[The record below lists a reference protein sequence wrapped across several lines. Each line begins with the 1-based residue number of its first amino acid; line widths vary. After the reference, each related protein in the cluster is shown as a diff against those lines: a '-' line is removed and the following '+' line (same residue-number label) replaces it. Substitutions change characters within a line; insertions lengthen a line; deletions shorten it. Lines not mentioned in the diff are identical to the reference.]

1 MPQYFYT
8 ARDKEGKIVE
18 GDTEVESEEQLARD
32 LYSKGLLLTRAS
44 TKRSGLGTLNW
55 RKMMQKLS
63 TVSTMEK
70 ILLVRYLQVMLKA
83 GLSLVKAL
91 GILTEQTN
99 NPRLRY
105 IIEDLRSNVEKGMAF
120 NEALKR
126 HPTVFSPL
134 FVSIV
139 KSGEVSGKLEKVLDE
154 LSLQM
159 TKDRELV
166 KKVIGAMIYPALIL
180 CAMVGIGLAMVIFI
194 LPQITEIFE
203 EFEVDLP
210 LMTRI
215 LISLGKT
222 VGNHGLWLVLG
233 LIVLVFASVRFLRS
247 QTGRKILHPIYLL
260 IPIFGNI
267 VKKIN
272 IARFLR
278 SFGSLL
284 SSGLPIL
291 EALEVAAE
299 AMGNRKYQETVKR
312 SVEELRK
319 GNTLGKTLGKSPRL
333 FPPIVTQV
341 IHVGEETGT
350 TDTIL
355 DRLATFYEEDVD
367 QTMKN
372 LSAIVEP
379 LLMLVIGG
387 AVGIVAVSLILPIY
401 RLSSVI

>member
-8 ARDKEGKIVE
+8 ARDKEGKISE
-18 GDTEVESEEQLARD
+18 GETEAESKEQLARN

-63 TVSTMEK
+63 TVSAMEK

-91 GILTEQTN
+91 GILTEQTK

-126 HPTVFSPL
+126 HPSVFSPL

-159 TKDRELV
+159 TKDREL
-166 KKVIGAMIYPALIL
+166 KKKIIGAMIYPAVIFV
-180 CAMVGIGLAMVIFI
+180 AMVGIGFAMMVFI
-194 LPQITEIFE
+194 LPQITDIFE

-210 LMTRI
+210 LMTRM
-215 LISLGKT
+215 LIALGNL
-222 VGNHGLWLVLG
+222 VEAYGLWVILGLVVLG
-233 LIVLVFASVRFLRS
+233 FTTFRFIRS
-247 QTGRKILHPIYLL
+247 QTGRKTLHPVYLV
-260 IPIFGNI
+260 IPIFGKI
-267 VKKIN
+267 IKKIN
-272 IARFLR
+272 IAHFLR
-278 SFGSLL
+278 NFGSLL
-284 SSGLPIL
+284 ASGLPIL
-291 EALEVAAE
+291 EALEIAAG

-372 LSAIVEP
+372 LSSVVEP
-379 LLMLVIGG
+379 VLMLIIGG
-387 AVGIVAVSLILPIY
+387 AVGVVAVSLILPIY